1 MNHTYYNVNE
11 TVIVS
16 DENGKIKL
24 IKNIPNIDE
33 ILVQENVIEEIE
45 KKIEE
50 FTKLRE
56 QKKNDY
62 YDNGVDIFVMIP
74 AAFYLEYTC
83 YPMEKKLFSSLG
95 PIPVVDTIIGPID
108 YIMIAIIVFN
118 IPLVLSS
125 LCLILKAA
133 ENKTNIYNEANGI
146 DTKIEFLKTYL
157 EEKKETLT
165 ALKNKSLNIQDNI
178 IIQSDSATNT
188 NSAAEVPITVDDTD
202 ALKELQELIHFSYDL
217 GYNLKLYY
225 ELYQKGEIEKE
236 LKNSNHTDSEIKFAK
251 KYLKEKGPVLVK
263 RRNY

>member
-1 MNHTYYNVNE
+1 MNHTYYNANE

-133 ENKTNIYNEANGI
+133 ENKTNFYKEANGI
-146 DTKIEFLKTYL
+146 DSKIEFLKTYL
-157 EEKKETLT
+157 EEKK
-165 ALKNKSLNIQDNI
+165 K
-178 IIQSDSATNT
+178 
-188 NSAAEVPITVDDTD
+188 P
-202 ALKELQELIHFSYDL
+202 
-217 GYNLKLYY
+217 
-225 ELYQKGEIEKE
+225 
-236 LKNSNHTDSEIKFAK
+236 
-251 KYLKEKGPVLVK
+251 
-263 RRNY
+263 